1 MSEVKK
7 TVRKI
12 KLDRIIT
19 AVLAII
25 IGILFIVFNNE
36 SANVLCIVSG
46 IILVLFGVVVAV
58 SSFSDG
64 AMLGRYSLMLGI
76 ALALAG
82 FLCILR
88 PSMVIGI
95 LSAIFGIIIAVDG
108 AITFIDAIDCARAKI
123 SEWRILMLISFVSM
137 ALGIV
142 IMFVESTA
150 IMILAGVFLII
161 EGVIDIVVMC
171 FFGKQIKKAKR
182 IVAQVVSVEDADEPA
197 AAAPAYEA
205 VEEAAEAAPAKS
217 DEEIEKEIGE
227 LGQE

>member
-1 MSEVKK
+1 MSEAKK
-7 TVRKI
+7 EVRKI

-25 IGILFIVFNNE
+25 IGVLFIVFNNE

-46 IILVLFGVVVAV
+46 VILVLFGVVTAV
-58 SSFSDG
+58 SSFSNG

-108 AITFIDAIDCARAKI
+108 AITFIDAVDCARAKMK
-123 SEWRILMLISFVSM
+123 EWFILMLISFASM

-150 IMILAGVFLII
+150 IMVLAGVFLII
-161 EGVIDIVVMC
+161 EGVIDIVIIC
-171 FFGKQIKKAKR
+171 LFGKRIKEAKR
-182 IVAQVVSVEDADEPA
+182 IIARAVRVEDADEYA
-197 AAAPAYEA
+197 EATEEA
-205 VEEAAEAAPAKS
+205 VAEAAPVKS
-217 DEEIEKEIGE
+217 DEDIAKEIGD
-227 LGQE
+227 LGRE